1 VGSGHGRR
9 RRGRR
14 LAALGFAEAAF
25 FVGYAIGRSAGPRML
40 AARSL
45 RRHAEQR

>member
-1 VGSGHGRR
+1 MAAGGEDDASRHSGP
-9 RRGRR
+9 
-14 LAALGFAEAAF
+14 AEAAF